1 MLGLPAGTEWIIIL
15 LIVLLVFGVGRIGKI
30 GGELGSAIRQ
40 FREGLSGGE
49 KKDESKPGE
58 SDKDDKKKEDKNA

>member
-1 MLGLPAGTEWIIIL
+1 MIPGLPAGAELIVIL
-15 LIVLLVFGVGRIGKI
+15 VIVLLIFGVGRIGKI

-49 KKDESKPGE
+49 KKDEKKPA
-58 SDKDDKKKEDKNA
+58 DANDQDNKPAA